1 MKRFDKPWALAV
13 IMTAALASLLAPR
26 AAAQDGA
33 ISGQILD
40 VEGKP
45 WVGLGVQ
52 AVSDQGAKQETKTD
66 SNGKYAFRN
75 LKSGVF
81 TVNVVLP
88 NQAQPYQAQARVQ
101 GGQETTL
108 NINFKDV
115 VEKARQSSK
124 EFAEAEKKQQE
135 EKQKFA
141 GMKAHF
147 DAGTA
152 LLEKEKVAKA
162 DLQKATPDQ
171 REAAKQNLKDLSDQA
186 AKEFQDAQK
195 SAGEKDTNLH
205 LVWAKLGE
213 GLALP
218 AEDGPGAAIWQQLL
232 RWSGNKSRADL
243 FVDIGVGRKIA
254 TIVATRLARLLAEGG
269 VRADALALTM
279 GRYAAVDDSVP
290 SQGLVLIDGSE
301 GASVRMAPC
310 CRPIPGDA
318 IVGYLGR
325 GEGLVVHTA
334 ECGVGKR
341 LYERDSERWMAVD
354 WAEQPTRAFE
364 TGITLLL
371 KNGKGVLA
379 EVAAAVAAA
388 EADITH
394 IDMGDEPASESTEL
408 RLLLSVRDRLH
419 LAEVIRT
426 LKRSA
431 AVLRVARIKP

>member
-13 IMTAALASLLAPR
+13 IMMAALASLLAPR

-88 NQAQPYQAQARVQ
+88 NQAQPYQSQARVQ

-135 EKQKFA
+135 EKQKFT

-147 DAGTA
+147 DAGAA
-152 LLEKEKVAKA
+152 LLEKEKAAKA
-162 DLQKATPDQ
+162 DLQKAAPDQ

-205 LVWAKLGE
+205 LIWAKLGE
-213 GLALP
+213 AY
-218 AEDGPGAAIWQQLL
+218 D
-232 RWSGNKSRADL
+232 
-243 FVDIGVGRKIA
+243 
-254 TIVATRLARLLAEGG
+254 
-269 VRADALALTM
+269 
-279 GRYAAVDDSVP
+279 
-290 SQGLVLIDGSE
+290 
-301 GASVRMAPC
+301 
-310 CRPIPGDA
+310 
-318 IVGYLGR
+318 
-325 GEGLVVHTA
+325 TA
-334 ECGVGKR
+334 NRNDE
-341 LYERDSERWMAVD
+341 
-354 WAEQPTRAFE
+354 
-364 TGITLLL
+364 
-371 KNGKGVLA
+371 
-379 EVAAAVAAA
+379 AA
-388 EADITH
+388 EAYQQAINAKPDVPGYYNNLGNVLARAGKIDAAKAAYTKSAELDPTNAATAWRNFGISLYNANRLGDAVEPLQKSADLDPKNPQTWYLLGASLVYKMTTKKVGDKEMVQFAPGTIEAYQKAVELDPSGQWGQQAKQGLEQLQLMAPGIDIKVNVKKKK
-394 IDMGDEPASESTEL
+394 S
-408 RLLLSVRDRLH
+408 
-419 LAEVIRT
+419 
-426 LKRSA
+426 
-431 AVLRVARIKP
+431 